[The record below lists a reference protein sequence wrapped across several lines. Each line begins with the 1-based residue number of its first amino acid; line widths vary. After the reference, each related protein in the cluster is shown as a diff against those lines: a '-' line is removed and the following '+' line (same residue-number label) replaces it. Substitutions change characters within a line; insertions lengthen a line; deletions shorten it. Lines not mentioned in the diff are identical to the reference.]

1 MPKGALFL
9 PSGRLRQV
17 RERFGHRP
25 FAGLCFRRPHFPAKK
40 EMLALKCV
48 YNKGLQ
54 GLGIEVL
61 FNLSASISNA
71 LLLNFTE
78 ILDKV
83 FVSVQFSTLKGT

>member
-1 MPKGALFL
+1 
-9 PSGRLRQV
+9 
-17 RERFGHRP
+17 
-25 FAGLCFRRPHFPAKK
+25 
-40 EMLALKCV
+40 MLALKCV